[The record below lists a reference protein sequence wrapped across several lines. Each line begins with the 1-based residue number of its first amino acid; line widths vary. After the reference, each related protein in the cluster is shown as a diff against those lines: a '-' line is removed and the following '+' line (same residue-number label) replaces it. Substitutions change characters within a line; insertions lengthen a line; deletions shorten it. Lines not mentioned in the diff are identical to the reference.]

1 MGLEGVRQ
9 VNKRACKG
17 CGSVTRKV
25 TAPGPRC
32 ATCHREARKQARR
45 LAHGRWILK
54 TYGLTLEQYEALYEA
69 QGGSCYICRRAKG
82 VSKRLAVDHDHKTG
96 YVRGLLCAKCNGYLG
111 YIRDSPEAGTR
122 MHDYLTNPPAFEA
135 IGKVRPSG
143 TD

>member
-1 MGLEGVRQ
+1 M
-9 VNKRACKG
+9 KKPCKG

-32 ATCHREARKQARR
+32 ATCHRGARR
-45 LAHGRWILK
+45 ASRRAAHGRWILK

-96 YVRGLLCAKCNGYLG
+96 YVRGLLCGKCNGYLG

-122 MHDYLTNPPAFEA
+122 MHDYLNNPPAFEA
-135 IGKVRPSG
+135 IGKVKPDVS
-143 TD
+143 D